1 MGQELK
7 TPVIDGALLLS
18 QPTAEVA
25 MKPGTRWGGAML
37 QLHFTAGSLP
47 GKYRPRLALMKNPDD
62 PAAGDGSAYTYTI
75 VVE

>member
-1 MGQELK
+1 M
-7 TPVIDGALLLS
+7 S

-25 MKPGTRWGGAML
+25 PKPGTRWGGAMM

-47 GKYRPRLALMKNPDD
+47 GMYRPTLALMANPDD